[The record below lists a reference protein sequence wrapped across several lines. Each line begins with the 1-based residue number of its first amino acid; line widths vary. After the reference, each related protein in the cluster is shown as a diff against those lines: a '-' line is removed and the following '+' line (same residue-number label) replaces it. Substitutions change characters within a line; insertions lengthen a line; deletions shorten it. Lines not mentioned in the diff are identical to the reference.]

1 VQEGSETRG
10 SRPAPEIGD
19 NRQPGLPLAD
29 GRTIRIAPA
38 HCPTAIEPG
47 CLGGLLLFHSTD
59 SNTSK
64 IAIWLIWLIPQ
75 LFISAGC
82 GITTG
87 LLMVLTLFTVSLPCQ
102 TSIPMWIDTA
112 EGLMAIGT
120 ACLVYGTTR
129 RVVLA
134 RRSAQSSAELQ

>member
-1 VQEGSETRG
+1 MAAGLV
-10 SRPAPEIGD
+10 PALLAAKLPMGRKRVSLDRTLAIGL
-19 NRQPGLPLAD
+19 QA
-29 GRTIRIAPA
+29 A
-38 HCPTAIEPG
+38 
-47 CLGGLLLFHSTD
+47 GLLALVGGS
-59 SNTSK
+59 
-64 IAIWLIWLIPQ
+64 IWFLWLIPQ

-82 GITTG
+82 GVTSS

-112 EGLMAIGT
+112 EGLMAMGT

-134 RRSAQSSAELQ
+134 RRSAQRSGGIH

>member
-1 VQEGSETRG
+1 V
-10 SRPAPEIGD
+10 
-19 NRQPGLPLAD
+19 N
-29 GRTIRIAPA
+29 
-38 HCPTAIEPG
+38 
-47 CLGGLLLFHSTD
+47 GLLLGIVVGLVPALLAAKLPRRRKRLGLD
-59 SNTSK
+59 RK
-64 IAIWLIWLIPQ
+64 IAIGLQAAGVLALVGGSIWFLWLIPQ

-82 GITTG
+82 GVTSS

-112 EGLMAIGT
+112 EGLMAMGT

-134 RRSAQSSAELQ
+134 RRSAQRSGGIH